1 MEWLLLDPL
10 IGQILDVLAAADGG
24 PVPLRN
30 IMAAAGLTPQQ
41 EEQFHHA
48 LDTLITADC
57 VVPKDN
63 GKAMALPDMRQQ
75 AAGVFHGTG
84 RGFGFVTP
92 LRPDKL
98 GDLFI
103 PPSDTLDAIS
113 GDLVIFRIIAT
124 DKQDSRGRSRTGR
137 IIRILRRGTN
147 RCVGTLAK
155 QLNAW
160 VVIPDGSILKQPIA
174 IQDASAKTAAE
185 GDKVVVEL
193 LEFPRGGRP
202 AEGVITE
209 VIGPHGEPEVELA
222 SVIKQFDLP
231 EGFSPEV
238 LDQAGNAAR
247 EFDTALLEDRE
258 DISNLITVTIDPD
271 DARDFDD
278 AITLRVLD
286 HGADKPVEELLS
298 PAQSDRPGPAVWELG
313 VHIAD
318 VSHFVPAES
327 PLDLEARKRG
337 NSIYFPRHVI
347 PMLPEVLSNGVCSLQ
362 EDKPRLT
369 KSAFIRYDRQG
380 RVVSTRCANTVIRSN
395 RRFTY
400 TQAQAIID
408 NAKGQGRQYAK
419 GLLESPPDPNVPQ
432 VAPAIRELM
441 VNMDSLARVIEQR
454 RLDQGMIVLDLPEVE
469 LVMDATGRVIDAHPG
484 DNAYTHKIIE
494 MFMVEAN
501 EAVAEFLTR
510 KKLNVLRRIHPD
522 PDTDAGE
529 NVRQFVLS
537 AGHKLPKKLDRN
549 VIRELLDSVRGTP
562 LAYAIHL
569 SVLKTFSTA
578 EYSPLEQGHYALA
591 SANYA
596 HFTSPIRRYADL
608 VIHRM
613 LNSVLTKGHKKPARG
628 RKRTV
633 KPAGTATPEINALM
647 PMTLGD
653 VPDYNTLV
661 RLARHLSFTERRAQD
676 AERELRAVKV
686 LDLLSQHIGDVID
699 GVVTGVNNAGVFVQS
714 TRFLVEGQ
722 IRMNDLPPDYWIYDQ
737 RTASLRGQRSGRR
750 ITLGDLARVQIV
762 AVNISSR
769 RMELR
774 LIEHGS
780 TIRGDKHLRKVEPAR
795 APKPGKIHDAAD
807 RTPDRRKHKHG
818 KEPAPGNQRGGA
830 RGKRFGRRRR
840 GR

>member
-1 MEWLLLDPL
+1 MLDPL
-10 IGQILDVLAAADGG
+10 VGQILDVLAAADGG
-24 PVPLRN
+24 PVALRDL
-30 IMAAAGLTPQQ
+30 MARLGLTAKQ
-41 EEQFHHA
+41 EESFHHA
-48 LDTLITADC
+48 LDSLITADC
-57 VVPKDN
+57 VVPKED
-63 GKAMALPDMRQQ
+63 GRAMALPDMKQQ

-113 GDLVIFRIIAT
+113 GDLVMIRIIAT

-137 IIRILRRGTN
+137 VIRILRRGTN
-147 RCVGTLAK
+147 RCVGTLAR

-160 VVIPDGSILKQPIA
+160 VVIPDGSILKQPIS
-174 IQDASAKTAAE
+174 IQDASAKSAAA

-193 LEFPRGGRP
+193 LEFPRAGKP

-209 VIGPHGEPEVELA
+209 VLGPHGEPEVELV

-231 EGFSPEV
+231 PEFPPEV
-238 LDQAGNAAR
+238 LDQAGKAAR
-247 EFDTALLEDRE
+247 AFAGTAAADRE
-258 DISNLITVTIDPD
+258 DISHLITVTIDPD

-286 HGADKPVEELLS
+286 HGADKPVEDLLA
-298 PAQSDRPGPAVWELG
+298 PAHSNRPGPAVWELG

-318 VSHFVPAES
+318 VSHFVPVES

-337 NSIYFPRHVI
+337 NSIYFPRYVI

-362 EDKPRLT
+362 ENVPRLT
-369 KSAFIRYDRQG
+369 KSVFIRYDRQG
-380 RVVSTRCANTVIRSN
+380 RVVSTHCANTVIRSH
-395 RRFTY
+395 RRLTY

-408 NAKGQGRQYAK
+408 DAKGQGRQYVK

-432 VAPAIRELM
+432 VAPPIRDLL
-441 VNMDSLARVIEQR
+441 VNMDRLARVIEQR
-454 RLDQGMIVLDLPEVE
+454 RLDRGMIVLDLPEVE
-469 LVMDATGRVIDAHPG
+469 LVMDATGRVIDAHRS
-484 DNAYTHKIIE
+484 DDAYTHKIIE

-510 KKLNVLRRIHPD
+510 KHLNVLRRIHPD
-522 PDTDAGE
+522 PDLEASE

-537 AGHKLPKKLDRN
+537 TGRKLPQKLDRN
-549 VIRELLDSVRGTP
+549 IIRELLDSVRGTP

-608 VIHRM
+608 VIHR
-613 LNSVLTKGHKKPARG
+613 LLDSVLTGGQKRLSRGKKHA
-628 RKRTV
+628 V
-633 KPAGTATPEINALM
+633 ASAGAPTPEINALM
-647 PMTLGD
+647 PMTLGA
-653 VPDYNTLV
+653 VPDYNTLL

-676 AERELRAVKV
+676 AERELRMVKV

-699 GVVTGVNNAGVFVQS
+699 GVVTGVNNSGVFVQS

-737 RTASLRGQRSGRR
+737 RTACLRGQRTGCR

-762 AVNISSR
+762 AVNIPAR
-769 RMELR
+769 RMEVR

-780 TIRGDKHLRKVEPAR
+780 TIHGEKRLRKVEPAR
-795 APKPGKIHDAAD
+795 APKPSKIHDSTD
-807 RTPDRRKHKHG
+807 RNPGRRKHKHG
-818 KEPAPGNQRGGA
+818 KDSLQSGKHNQRFG
-830 RGKRFGRRRR
+830 GRRRR
-840 GR
+840 K

>member
-1 MEWLLLDPL
+1 MLDPL
-10 IGQILDVLAAADGG
+10 VGQILDVLAAADGG
-24 PVPLRN
+24 PVPLRDL
-30 IMAAAGLTPQQ
+30 MTRLGLTAQQ

-48 LDTLITADC
+48 LDSLITEDC
-57 VVPKDN
+57 VVPQDE
-63 GKAMALPDMRQQ
+63 GRAMALPDMKQQ

-113 GDLVIFRIIAT
+113 GDLVMIRIIAA

-137 IIRILRRGTN
+137 VIRILRRGTN
-147 RCVGTLAK
+147 RCVGTLTR

-160 VVIPDGSILKQPIA
+160 VVIPDGAILKQPVS
-174 IQDASAKTAAE
+174 IQDVSAKSAAE

-193 LEFPRGGRP
+193 LEFPRAGKP
-202 AEGVITE
+202 AQGVITE
-209 VIGPHGEPEVELA
+209 VLGPHGEPEVELA

-231 EGFSPEV
+231 QEFPPEV
-238 LDQAGNAAR
+238 LNQAGQAAR
-247 EFDTALLEDRE
+247 SFDAAVADRE
-258 DISNLITVTIDPD
+258 DISHLITVTIDPD

-278 AITLRVLD
+278 AITLRVLEHD
-286 HGADKPVEELLS
+286 EDKPVEELLA
-298 PAQSDRPGPAVWELG
+298 PAHSDRPGSAVWELG

-318 VSHFVPAES
+318 VSYFVPVES
-327 PLDLEARKRG
+327 PLDLEARRRG
-337 NSIYFPRHVI
+337 NSIYFPRYVI

-362 EDKPRLT
+362 ENVPRLT
-369 KSAFIRYDRQG
+369 KSVFIRYDRQG
-380 RVVSTRCANTVIRSN
+380 RVVATRCANTVIRSH
-395 RRFTY
+395 RRLTY

-408 NAKGQGRQYAK
+408 EAKGQGRQYVK
-419 GLLESPPDPNVPQ
+419 GLLESPPNPNVPQ
-432 VAPAIRELM
+432 VAPAIRDLL
-441 VNMDSLARVIEQR
+441 VNMDRLARVIEQR

-484 DNAYTHKIIE
+484 DDAYTHKIIE

-501 EAVAEFLTR
+501 EAVAEFLTAR
-510 KKLNVLRRIHPD
+510 NLNVLRRIHPD
-522 PDTDAGE
+522 PDMDASE

-537 AGHKLPKKLDRN
+537 TGRKLPKKLDRN

-578 EYSPLEQGHYALA
+578 EYSPQEQGHYALA

-608 VIHRM
+608 VIHR
-613 LNSVLTKGHKKPARG
+613 LLDSVLTGGQKRLARVKKRAVVSVATP
-628 RKRTV
+628 
-633 KPAGTATPEINALM
+633 TPEINALM
-647 PMTLGD
+647 PMTLGA
-653 VPDYNTLV
+653 VPDYNTLL

-686 LDLLSQHIGDVID
+686 LDLLSEHIGDVMD
-699 GVVTGVNNAGVFVQS
+699 GVVTGVNNSGVFVQS

-737 RTASLRGQRSGRR
+737 RTASLRGQRTGRR

-762 AVNISSR
+762 AVNIPAR
-769 RMELR
+769 RMEMR

-780 TIRGDKHLRKVEPAR
+780 TVRGEKRLRKVEPTS
-795 APKPGKIHDAAD
+795 APKPGKIHEPAD
-807 RTPDRRKHKHG
+807 RNPERRKHKNSKHPLHG
-818 KEPAPGNQRGGA
+818 
-830 RGKRFGRRRR
+830 GKRKERYNGRRRR
-840 GR
+840 

>member
-1 MEWLLLDPL
+1 MLDPL

-24 PVPLRN
+24 PILLRD
-30 IMAAAGLTPQQ
+30 MMTRLGLATKQQ
-41 EEQFHHA
+41 EQFHHA

-57 VVPKDN
+57 VIPKED
-63 GKAMALPDMRQQ
+63 GRAMALPDMKQQ

-113 GDLVIFRIIAT
+113 GDLVIFRIIAV

-147 RCVGTLAK
+147 RCVGTLAR

-160 VVIPDGSILKQPIA
+160 VVIPDGSILKQPVS
-174 IQDASAKTAAE
+174 IQDASAKSAAE

-193 LEFPRGGRP
+193 LEFPRAGKP

-231 EGFSPEV
+231 MEFPPEV
-238 LDQAGNAAR
+238 LDQAGTAAR
-247 EFDTALLEDRE
+247 DFDTASLEDRE
-258 DISNLITVTIDPD
+258 DISNLVTVTIDPD

-278 AITLRVLD
+278 AITLRALD
-286 HGADKPVEELLS
+286 HNEEKPVEDLLG
-298 PAQSDRPGPAVWELG
+298 PADRDRPGDAVWELG

-318 VSHFVPAES
+318 VSHFVTVES
-327 PLDLEARKRG
+327 PLDMEARKRG

-362 EDKPRLT
+362 ENKPRLT

-380 RVVSTRCANTVIRSN
+380 RVVSARCANTVIRS
-395 RRFTY
+395 RRRLTY

-408 NAKGQGRQYAK
+408 DAKGQGRPYAK
-419 GLLESPPDPNVPQ
+419 GLLESPPDPSVPQ
-432 VAPAIRELM
+432 VPPAIRELL
-441 VNMDSLARVIEQR
+441 VNMDRLARAIEQR

-469 LVMDATGRVIDAHPG
+469 LVMDPTGRVIDAHPG
-484 DNAYTHKIIE
+484 DDAYTHKIIE

-501 EAVAEFLTR
+501 EAVATFLTS

-522 PDTDAGE
+522 PDMDASE

-537 AGHKLPKKLDRN
+537 TGHKLPKKLDRN

-608 VIHRM
+608 VIHR
-613 LNSVLTKGHKKPARG
+613 LLDSVLAGTRKKAARG
-628 RKRTV
+628 KKRV
-633 KPAGTATPEINALM
+633 AKSAGALSTEINALM
-647 PMTLGD
+647 PMTLGN

-699 GVVTGVNNAGVFVQS
+699 GVVTGVNNSGVFVQS

-722 IRMNDLPPDYWIYDQ
+722 IRMNDLPADYWIYDQ
-737 RTASLRGQRSGRR
+737 RTACLRGQRSGRR

-769 RMELR
+769 RMEVR

-780 TIRGDKHLRKVEPAR
+780 TIRGEKHLRKVEPAR
-795 APKPGKIHDAAD
+795 APKPGKIPEPGD
-807 RTPDRRKHKHG
+807 RNAERHKHKQKHG
-818 KEPAPGNQRGGA
+818 KDPAKDGKRS
-830 RGKRFGRRRR
+830 KRFGRRRR

>member
-1 MEWLLLDPL
+1 MLDPL

-24 PVPLRN
+24 PVSLRDM
-30 IMAAAGLTPQQ
+30 MARLGLAAKQQ
-41 EEQFHHA
+41 EQLHHA

-57 VVPKDN
+57 VVPKDD
-63 GKAMALPDMRQQ
+63 GRAMALPDMKQQ

-113 GDLVIFRIIAT
+113 GDLVIVRMIAV

-147 RCVGTLAK
+147 RCVGTLAR

-160 VVIPDGSILKQPIA
+160 VVIPDGSILKQPVS
-174 IQDASAKTAAE
+174 IQDASAKSAAE

-193 LEFPRGGRP
+193 LEFPRAGKP

-231 EGFSPEV
+231 MEFPSEV
-238 LDQAGNAAR
+238 LEQAGKAAR
-247 EFDTALLEDRE
+247 DFDTASLEDRE
-258 DISNLITVTIDPD
+258 DISNLVTVTIDPD

-278 AITLRVLD
+278 AITLRALD
-286 HGADKPVEELLS
+286 HGEERPAEDLLA
-298 PAQSDRPGPAVWELG
+298 PANRDQPGPAVWELG

-318 VSHFVPAES
+318 VSHFVAVES
-327 PLDLEARKRG
+327 PLDMEARKRG

-362 EDKPRLT
+362 ENKPRLT
-369 KSAFIRYDRQG
+369 KSAFIRYDRRG
-380 RVVSTRCANTVIRSN
+380 RVVSTRCANTIIRSR

-408 NAKGQGRQYAK
+408 DAKGQGRPYAK

-432 VAPAIRELM
+432 VSPAIRELL
-441 VNMDSLARVIEQR
+441 VNMDRLAWAIEQR

-469 LVMDATGRVIDAHPG
+469 LVMDPAGRVIDAHPG
-484 DNAYTHKIIE
+484 DDAYTHKIIE

-501 EAVAEFLTR
+501 EAVATFLTGR
-510 KKLNVLRRIHPD
+510 KLSVLRRIHPD
-522 PDTDAGE
+522 PDTDASE

-537 AGHKLPKKLDRN
+537 AGRKLPKKLDRN

-608 VIHRM
+608 VIHR
-613 LNSVLTKGHKKPARG
+613 LLDSVLTGTRKKTARGKKSPAKPA
-628 RKRTV
+628 T
-633 KPAGTATPEINALM
+633 TLSTEINALM
-647 PMTLGD
+647 PMTLGN
-653 VPDYNTLV
+653 VPDYNALV

-699 GVVTGVNNAGVFVQS
+699 GVVTGVNNSGVFVQS

-737 RTASLRGQRSGRR
+737 RTVCLRGQRSGRR

-762 AVNISSR
+762 AVNISAR
-769 RMELR
+769 RMEVR

-780 TIRGDKHLRKVEPAR
+780 TIRGERHLRKVEPAR
-795 APKPGKIHDAAD
+795 APKPAKIQEPGD
-807 RTPDRRKHKHG
+807 RTPERRKHKHG
-818 KEPAPGNQRGGA
+818 KDPSKDGKRS
-830 RGKRFGRRRR
+830 KRFGRRRR

>member
-1 MEWLLLDPL
+1 MLDPL

-24 PVPLRN
+24 PVPLRD
-30 IMAAAGLTPQQ
+30 IMSRLGLARKD
-41 EEQFHHA
+41 EEKFHHA

-57 VVPKDN
+57 VVPKDD
-63 GKAMALPDMRQQ
+63 GRAMALPDLREQ

-113 GDLVIFRIIAT
+113 GDLVIIRIIAM
-124 DKQDSRGRSRTGR
+124 DKQDARGRSRTGR
-137 IIRILRRGTN
+137 VIRILRRGSN

-160 VVIPDGSILKQPIA
+160 VVIPDGSIFKLPIS
-174 IQDASAKTAAE
+174 IQDASAKTATE

-193 LEFPRGGRP
+193 LEFPRAGKP

-209 VIGPHGEPEVELA
+209 IIGPHGEPEVELA

-231 EGFSPEV
+231 EGFPPEV
-238 LDQAGNAAR
+238 LEQAGNAAR
-247 EFDTALLEDRE
+247 EFDAASLRDRE
-258 DISNLITVTIDPD
+258 DISKLVTITIDPD

-286 HGADKPVEELLS
+286 AEAETPVEDLLA

-318 VSHFVPAES
+318 VSHFVPVES
-327 PLDLEARKRG
+327 PLDMEARRRG
-337 NSIYFPRHVI
+337 NSIYFPRVVI

-380 RVVSTRCANTVIRSN
+380 RVVSARCANTVIRSHK
-395 RRFTY
+395 RLTY
-400 TQAQAIID
+400 TQAQAVID
-408 NAKGQGRQYAK
+408 DAKGQGRQYVK

-432 VAPAIRELM
+432 VSPAIRQLL
-441 VNMDSLARVIEQR
+441 VNMDRLARVIEQR

-469 LVMDATGRVIDAHPG
+469 LVMDSTGRVIDAHPG
-484 DNAYTHKIIE
+484 DDAYTHKIIE

-501 EAVAEFLTR
+501 EAVAVFLTG

-522 PDTDAGE
+522 PDTDASE

-537 AGHKLPKKLDRN
+537 AGHKLPKKLDRH

-578 EYSPLEQGHYALA
+578 EYSPLEEGHYALA

-608 VIHRM
+608 VIHR
-613 LNSVLTKGHKKPARG
+613 LLDSVLTGGRKKPARAKKHAPG
-628 RKRTV
+628 V
-633 KPAGTATPEINALM
+633 VPAAGAEINALM
-647 PMTLGD
+647 PPILGE
-653 VPDYNTLV
+653 VPDYNTLA
-661 RLARHLSFTERRAQD
+661 RLGRHLSFTERRAQD
-676 AERELRAVKV
+676 AERELRAVKI

-699 GVVTGVNNAGVFVQS
+699 GVVTGVNNSGVFVQS

-774 LIEHGS
+774 LMEHGS

-795 APKPGKIHDAAD
+795 PPKPGKIHEATD
-807 RTPDRRKHKHG
+807 RNPERRKHKHG
-818 KEPAPGNQRGGA
+818 KHPTQPGQRA
-830 RGKRFGRRRR
+830 KRFGRRRR
-840 GR
+840 

>member
-1 MEWLLLDPL
+1 MLDPL

-24 PVPLRN
+24 PVPLRD
-30 IMAAAGLTPQQ
+30 IMSRLGLTAKQ
-41 EEQFHHA
+41 EESFHHA

-57 VVPKDN
+57 VVPKDD
-63 GKAMALPDMRQQ
+63 GRAMALPDMKQQ

-113 GDLVIFRIIAT
+113 GDLVIIRIIAAE
-124 DKQDSRGRSRTGR
+124 KQDSRGRSRTGR
-137 IIRILRRGTN
+137 IIRILRRGSN
-147 RCVGTLAK
+147 RCVGTLAR

-160 VVIPDGSILKQPIA
+160 VVIPDGSILKQPIS
-174 IQDASAKTAAE
+174 IQDASAKSASE

-193 LEFPRGGRP
+193 LEFPRAGKP

-209 VIGPHGEPEVELA
+209 VLGPHGEPEVELA

-231 EGFSPEV
+231 PEFPPEV
-238 LDQAGNAAR
+238 LDQAGKAAR
-247 EFDTALLEDRE
+247 EFDAASLEDRE

-278 AITLRVLD
+278 AITLQVLD
-286 HGADKPVEELLS
+286 HGSEKPVEDLLA
-298 PAQSDRPGPAVWELG
+298 PAHSERPGPAVWELG

-318 VSHFVPAES
+318 VSHFVPVES

-380 RVVSTRCANTVIRSN
+380 RVVSARCANTVIRSH

-400 TQAQAIID
+400 TQAQAVID
-408 NAKGQGRQYAK
+408 DAKGQRRQYAK

-432 VAPAIRELM
+432 VSPAIRQLL
-441 VNMDSLARVIEQR
+441 VNMDRLARAIEQR

-469 LVMDATGRVIDAHPG
+469 LVMDSTGRVIDAHPG
-484 DNAYTHKIIE
+484 DDAYTHKIIE

-501 EAVAEFLTR
+501 EAVAVFLTS

-522 PDTDAGE
+522 PDTDASE

-537 AGHKLPKKLDRN
+537 AGHKLPKKIDRN

-608 VIHRM
+608 VIHR
-613 LNSVLTKGHKKPARG
+613 LLDSVLTRTAKKSSRG
-628 RKRTV
+628 RKRATKAV
-633 KPAGTATPEINALM
+633 GTPSPEINALM
-647 PMTLGD
+647 PISLGN

-699 GVVTGVNNAGVFVQS
+699 GVVTGVNNSGVFVQS

-737 RTASLRGQRSGRR
+737 RTACLRGQRSGRR

-769 RMELR
+769 RMEVR

-780 TIRGDKHLRKVEPAR
+780 TIRGEKHLRKVEPAR
-795 APKPGKIHDAAD
+795 APKPGKIHDATE
-807 RTPDRRKHKHG
+807 RNPERRKHKHG
-818 KEPAPGNQRGGA
+818 KDPLTGGKRA
-830 RGKRFGRRRR
+830 KRFGRRRR

>member
-1 MEWLLLDPL
+1 MLDPL

-24 PVPLRN
+24 PVPLRD
-30 IMAAAGLTPQQ
+30 IITRLGLTAKQ

-57 VVPKDN
+57 VVPKDD
-63 GKAMALPDMRQQ
+63 GRAMALPDMKQQ

-113 GDLVIFRIIAT
+113 GDLVIIRIIAA

-137 IIRILRRGTN
+137 VIRILRRGTN

-160 VVIPDGSILKQPIA
+160 VVIPDGSILKQPVS
-174 IQDASAKTAAE
+174 IQDASAKSATE

-193 LEFPRGGRP
+193 LEFPRAGKP
-202 AEGVITE
+202 AEGVIIE

-231 EGFSPEV
+231 PEFPPEV
-238 LDQAGNAAR
+238 LDQAGKAAR
-247 EFDTALLEDRE
+247 EFDTASLEDRE
-258 DISNLITVTIDPD
+258 DLSKLITVTIDPD

-278 AITLRVLD
+278 AITLQVLD
-286 HGADKPVEELLS
+286 QGAEKPVEDLLA
-298 PAQSDRPGPAVWELG
+298 PAHSDRPGPAVWELG

-318 VSHFVPAES
+318 VSHFVPVES
-327 PLDLEARKRG
+327 ALDLEARKRG

-362 EDKPRLT
+362 EGKPRLT

-380 RVVSTRCANTVIRSN
+380 RVVSTRCANTIIRSH

-400 TQAQAIID
+400 TQAQAVID
-408 NAKGQGRQYAK
+408 DAKGQGRQYAK

-432 VAPAIRELM
+432 VSPAIRDLL
-441 VNMDSLARVIEQR
+441 VNMDRLARAIEQR

-469 LVMDATGRVIDAHPG
+469 LEMDPTGRVIDAHPG
-484 DNAYTHKIIE
+484 DDAYTHKIIE

-501 EAVAEFLTR
+501 EAVAVFLTS

-522 PDTDAGE
+522 PDTDASE

-537 AGHKLPKKLDRN
+537 AGHKLPKKIDRN

-608 VIHRM
+608 VIHR
-613 LNSVLTKGHKKPARG
+613 LLDSVLTSG
-628 RKRTV
+628 RKKISR
-633 KPAGTATPEINALM
+633 GTRRAPKAAAAPNPEINALM
-647 PMTLGD
+647 PLTLGD

-699 GVVTGVNNAGVFVQS
+699 GVVTGVNNSGVFVQS

-737 RTASLRGQRSGRR
+737 RTACLRGQRSGRR

-769 RMELR
+769 RMEVR
-774 LIEHGS
+774 LLEHGS
-780 TIRGDKHLRKVEPAR
+780 TIRGEKHLRKVDPAR
-795 APKPGKIHDAAD
+795 APKPGKIHESLD
-807 RTPDRRKHKHG
+807 RNPERRKHKHG
-818 KEPAPGNQRGGA
+818 KDPLQSGK
-830 RGKRFGRRRR
+830 RGKTFGRRRR
-840 GR
+840 GRK

>member
-1 MEWLLLDPL
+1 MLDPL
-10 IGQILDVLAAADGG
+10 VGQILDVLAAADGG
-24 PVPLRN
+24 PVPLRD
-30 IMAAAGLTPQQ
+30 IMTRLGLTAKQ
-41 EEQFHHA
+41 EETFRHT

-57 VVPKDN
+57 VVPKDD
-63 GKAMALPDMRQQ
+63 GRAMALPDMKQQ

-98 GDLFI
+98 GDVFI

-113 GDLVIFRIIAT
+113 GDLVIIRIVAA

-147 RCVGTLAK
+147 RCVGTLAR

-174 IQDASAKTAAE
+174 IQDASAKSASE

-193 LEFPRGGRP
+193 LEFPRAGRP

-209 VIGPHGEPEVELA
+209 VLGPHGEPEVELA
-222 SVIKQFDLP
+222 SVIRQFDLP
-231 EGFSPEV
+231 TEFPAEV

-247 EFDTALLEDRE
+247 EFDAAALEDRE
-258 DISNLITVTIDPD
+258 DLRNLITITIDPD

-278 AITLRVLD
+278 AITLRALD
-286 HGADKPVEELLS
+286 HGNENPVEDLLA
-298 PAQSDRPGPAVWELG
+298 PARSERPGPAVWELG

-318 VSHFVPAES
+318 VSHFVPVES

-380 RVVSTRCANTVIRSN
+380 RVVSARCANTIIRSH

-400 TQAQAIID
+400 TQAQAVID
-408 NAKGQGRQYAK
+408 DAKGQGRQYVK

-432 VAPAIRELM
+432 VAPAIRELL
-441 VNMDSLARVIEQR
+441 VNMDSLARAIEQR

-469 LVMDATGRVIDAHPG
+469 LVIDPTGRVIDAHPG
-484 DNAYTHKIIE
+484 DDAYTHKIIE

-501 EAVAEFLTR
+501 EAVAVFLTG
-510 KKLNVLRRIHPD
+510 KKLSVLRRIHPD
-522 PDTDAGE
+522 PDTDASE

-537 AGHKLPKKLDRN
+537 AGHRLPKKIDRN

-608 VIHRM
+608 VIHR
-613 LNSVLTKGHKKPARG
+613 LLDSVLTGRAKKPPRG
-628 RKRTV
+628 KKRAIKAIRT
-633 KPAGTATPEINALM
+633 PSPEINALM
-647 PMTLGD
+647 PMSLGN

-699 GVVTGVNNAGVFVQS
+699 GVVTGVNNSGVFVQS

-780 TIRGDKHLRKVEPAR
+780 TIRGEKHLRKVDPAR
-795 APKPGKIHDAAD
+795 APKPGKIHDASD
-807 RTPDRRKHKHG
+807 RTPERRKHKHG
-818 KEPAPGNQRGGA
+818 KEPARNNRRGNA
-830 RGKRFGRRRR
+830 RGKRFGRRR